1 LNQRGV
7 SEASVEARVTIVPQ
21 LGNLRLTVPVELNGA
36 QPTDVIN
43 RSPASVDVLL
53 SGPLPVLN
61 QVNADPK
68 LVRVVVD
75 VTELGPGTF
84 DLTPTLIVPEALKAT
99 VVPGT
104 VQIRLER
111 PETTL
116 TPAPTAVPL
125 RP

>member
-1 LNQRGV
+1 M
-7 SEASVEARVTIVPQ
+7 
-21 LGNLRLTVPVELNGA
+21 
-36 QPTDVIN
+36 
-43 RSPASVDVLL
+43 LL

-75 VTELGPGTF
+75 VKDLASGTY
-84 DLTPTLIVPEALKAT
+84 DLVPDLIVPESLKAT

-104 VQIRLER
+104 VQIRLVR
-111 PETTL
+111 PETTVV
-116 TPAPTAVPL
+116 PAPTAIPP